1 MPEGSPNGA
10 QCTGEGQTRNSRRFS
25 REGGGWGEGRR
36 AVGFFKSKDQ
46 MRPFLSCDWNRK
58 SPAVHQKPEQG
69 LKRQKK
75 QRHSTYLKT
84 VGWVCFEDLSTLP
97 DGEITG

>member
-1 MPEGSPNGA
+1 MVHNARVKDKQGIPGDSQERV
-10 QCTGEGQTRNSRRFS
+10 EV
-25 REGGGWGEGRR
+25 GGR